1 MRRRAGAYRGGGRVR
16 RRAGENRRATKPN
29 RNRGGVEKRREGDEG
44 RGRRG
49 VSSRMRDSRH
59 GEESLVA
66 KKRDPRDD
74 ETNCKEESSARDV
87 SGRGSARRSTRRI
100 GEIVASDSIPATTYA
115 NAPAVGPPALAPTRP
130 RPASSFRRRPASS
143 FRRGSA
149 SSFRPRLTP
158 PPPFAACA
166 SPCPFSLAR
175 PGRGVRRGCKTRA
188 PPPTRRTRRW
198 ATPPR

>member
-1 MRRRAGAYRGGGRVR
+1 MRRRAGEYRGGGRVR
-16 RRAGENRRATKPN
+16 RCAGENRRATKPN

-49 VSSRMRDSRH
+49 VSSRIRDSRH

-87 SGRGSARRSTRRI
+87 SGRGSARRLTRRI
-100 GEIVASDSIPATTYA
+100 GEIVASVSIPATVYV
-115 NAPAVGPPALAPTRP
+115 NAPAVGPPALAPTRR
-130 RPASSFRRRPASS
+130 RPASSFRRRP
-143 FRRGSA
+143 A